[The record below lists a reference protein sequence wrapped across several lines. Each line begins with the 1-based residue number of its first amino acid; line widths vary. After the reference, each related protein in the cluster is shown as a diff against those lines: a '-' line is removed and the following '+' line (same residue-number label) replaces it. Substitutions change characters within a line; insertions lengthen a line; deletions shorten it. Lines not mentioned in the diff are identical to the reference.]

1 MPNAAIY
8 ARQSVDKKDSISIET
23 QIELCRAT
31 AMSDD
36 IEVYSDKGYTGSNTN
51 RPAFQKLMN
60 DIRAGR
66 IQKVYVYKLDRISR
80 SLVDFMK
87 MMEVFRQY
95 GCEFASHS
103 ESFDT
108 STPIGRAMLQMCM
121 VFAELERENTIQR
134 VKDAYKS
141 RSKEG
146 FYMGGR
152 VPYGFRLE
160 KTTIKGKSS
169 SMYVPIL
176 EEAEQLRMI
185 FEIYSHPDMSLNG
198 VVKYLIEHDIKHLR
212 GSTWQTSKLSDIIK
226 NPSYVK
232 ADARVYRF
240 FQSYDTVIENDIEE
254 FDGTRAA
261 YMFGRRTHGRKFSNL
276 DNQMLV
282 LAPHEGIIDTDIWLK
297 CQAKLAR
304 NKQIK
309 RAGTGKNSWLTGKV
323 HCGKCG
329 ACMKIV
335 KSNTRRGRYFNC
347 TGRSEL
353 HICEG
358 HSCTLYADDIESI
371 VSDEIS
377 KKLRQHEFKSNSST
391 AIHNSELNML
401 NIQLSKIESEIEQ
414 LLDKLSAAND
424 ALLKYINKRI
434 SELDAQKQ
442 DIEKQIAS
450 KQLIEDNTDILEL
463 SKIWEK
469 PDFENKKLIAQAII
483 DDVRI
488 VDNNID
494 IIWKI

>member
-1 MPNAAIY
+1 MSSAAIY
-8 ARQSVDKKDSISIET
+8 ARQSIDKKDSISIET
-23 QIELCRAT
+23 QIELCKST
-31 AMSDD
+31 AMQDN
-36 IEVYSDKGYTGSNTN
+36 IEVYFDKGYTGSNTN
-51 RPAFQKLMN
+51 RPEFQRLMR
-60 DIRAGR
+60 DIRMGR
-66 IQKVYVYKLDRISR
+66 INKVYVYKLDRISR

-87 MMEVFRQY
+87 MMEVFKQY

-103 ESFDT
+103 EAFDT

-160 KTTIKGKSS
+160 KTTIKGKAT
-169 SMYVPIL
+169 SMYVPVE

-185 FEIYSHPDMSLNG
+185 FELYSHPDMSLSG
-198 VVKYLIEHDIKHLR
+198 VVKYLINNDIKNLR
-212 GSTWQTSKLSDIIK
+212 GSKWQTSRLSDTIK
-226 NPSYVK
+226 NPCYVK
-232 ADARVYRF
+232 ADAKVYRF
-240 FQSYDTVIENDIEE
+240 FNSYNTIIENDINE

-276 DNQMLV
+276 DNQTLV
-282 LAPHEGIIDTDIWLK
+282 LAPHEGIIDSDVWLK
-297 CQAKLAR
+297 CQLKLSR
-304 NKQIK
+304 NKQIN
-309 RAGTGKNSWLTGKV
+309 RAGTGHNSWLSGKV

-329 ACMKIV
+329 NSMKIV
-335 KSNTRRGRYFNC
+335 KSNTKAGRYFNC

-358 HSCTLYADDIESI
+358 HTCTIYADDIENI
-371 VSDEIS
+371 VSDEINE
-377 KKLRQHEFKSNSST
+377 KLRQHEFKSNT
-391 AIHNSELNML
+391 KTEINRNEINLLNMRL
-401 NIQLSKIESEIEQ
+401 NELETEIEKLVDKVSEANNV
-414 LLDKLSAAND
+414 LLE
-424 ALLKYINKRI
+424 YINKRI
-434 SELDAQKQ
+434 SELDNEKRE
-442 DIEKQIAS
+442 IERQITS
-450 KQLIEDNTDILEL
+450 KQLTDDNTDILEL
-463 SKIWEK
+463 SKIWEE
-469 PDFENKKLIAQAII
+469 PNFENKKLIAQSII

>member
-1 MPNAAIY
+1 MPYEAVY
-8 ARQSVDKKDSISIET
+8 TRQSIDKKDSISIET
-23 QIELCRAT
+23 QIELCKAT
-31 AMSDD
+31 AMHDN
-36 IEVYSDKGYTGSNTN
+36 IEIYSDKGYTGSNTN
-51 RPAFQKLMN
+51 RPEFQRLMK
-60 DIRAGR
+60 DIKAGK
-66 IQKVYVYKLDRISR
+66 INKVYVYKLDRISR

-87 MMEVFRQY
+87 MMEVFKQY

-169 SMYVPIL
+169 SMYVPIP

-185 FEIYSHPDMSLNG
+185 FELYSHQDMSLNG
-198 VVKYLIEHDIKHLR
+198 VVKYLINNDIKHLR
-212 GSTWQTSKLSDIIK
+212 GAKWQTSKLSDIIK
-226 NPSYVK
+226 NPCYVK

-240 FQSYDTVIENDIEE
+240 FNTHDTIIENNIEE
-254 FDGTRAA
+254 FDGIRAA

-276 DNQMLV
+276 NNQTLV
-282 LAPHEGIIDTDIWLK
+282 LAPHEGIIDADTWLK
-297 CQAKLAR
+297 CQIKLSR

-309 RAGTGKNSWLTGKV
+309 RAGTGRNSWLSGKV

-329 ACMKIV
+329 HSMKIV
-335 KSNTRRGRYFNC
+335 KSNTKAGRYFNC

-358 HSCTLYADDIESI
+358 HNCTIYADDIETL
-371 VSDEIS
+371 VSEEIS
-377 KKLRQHEFKSNSST
+377 EKLKQHEFISSNESN
-391 AIHNSELNML
+391 INLQEVNML
-401 NIQLSKIESEIEQ
+401 NIELDEIEKEIAR
-414 LLDKLSAAND
+414 LMDKVALAND
-424 ALLKYINKRI
+424 TLFEYINRRI
-434 SELDAQKQ
+434 TELDLKKHE
-442 DIEKQIAS
+442 IENQIMI
-450 KQLIEDNTDILEL
+450 KQLPRDNTEILEL
-463 SKIWEK
+463 SKIWQE
-469 PDFENKKLIAQAII
+469 PDFDNKKLIVQALIEDI
-483 DDVRI
+483 RI
-488 VDNNID
+488 VDDNID